1 MTAGAG
7 VFITSLVLGAA
18 YWAVWCYREKGLAG
32 LLVKT
37 GSVALLSV
45 WAFLMGG
52 PVLLVAALALSA
64 AGDAFLAGKAERW
77 LLPGMAAFF
86 LAHAAYVPLFWLL
99 GEGGWTWPVKAGQ
112 AALVVGG
119 VLFAR
124 WLLPSVEPKMRV
136 PVILYT
142 AVILMMGAA
151 ALALPGAYW
160 LATLGALMFIASDV
174 ILSFLLFRQPKDQ
187 PANIPASLAVWG
199 LYFGGQVLIAL
210 GVTGGLAI

>member
-7 VFITSLVLGAA
+7 VFIASLVLGAA

-37 GSVALLSV
+37 GSVALLAV

-52 PVLLVAALALSA
+52 PLLLVAALALSA
-64 AGDAFLAGKAERW
+64 VGDAFLAGKAERW

-86 LAHAAYVPLFWLL
+86 LAHAAYVPLFWQL
-99 GEGGWTWPVKAGQ
+99 GEGGWIWPVKAAQ
-112 AALVVGG
+112 TVLVIGG
-119 VLFAR
+119 VIFLR
-124 WLLPSVEPKMRV
+124 WLAPSVEPKMRV

-142 AVILMMGAA
+142 GVILMMGAA
-151 ALALPGAYW
+151 AIALPGAYW

-174 ILSFLLFRQPKDQ
+174 ILSLLLFKQPKDQ

-210 GVTGGLAI
+210 GITGSLAA

>member
-1 MTAGAG
+1 MAAGAG
-7 VFITSLVLGAA
+7 VFIVSMVLGAA
-18 YWAVWCYREKGLAG
+18 YWAVWCYREKGPAG

-37 GSVALLSV
+37 GSVALLAI

-52 PVLLVAALALSA
+52 PLLLVAALALSA
-64 AGDAFLAGKAERW
+64 VGDGFLAGKAERW

-86 LAHAAYVPLFWLL
+86 LAHAAYVPLFWQM
-99 GEGGWTWPVKAGQ
+99 GEAGWTWPVKAGQ
-112 AALVVGG
+112 VALVVGG

-124 WLLPSVEPKMRV
+124 WLLPSVEPKMRL
-136 PVILYT
+136 PVMLYT
-142 AVILMMGAA
+142 GVILMMGAA
-151 ALALPGAYW
+151 AIALPGVYL

-174 ILSFLLFRQPKDQ
+174 ILSFLLFRHPKDQ

-210 GVTGGLAI
+210 GVIGSVPA

>member
-7 VFITSLVLGAA
+7 VFIASLVLGAA

-37 GSVALLSV
+37 GSVALVSV

-64 AGDAFLAGKAERW
+64 VGDAFLAGKAERW

-86 LAHAAYVPLFWLL
+86 LAHAAYVPLFWQL
-99 GEGGWTWPVKAGQ
+99 GEGGWSWPVKAAQ
-112 AALVVGG
+112 TALVIGG
-119 VLFAR
+119 VIFLR
-124 WLLPSVEPKMRV
+124 WLVPYVEPKMRV

-142 AVILMMGAA
+142 GVILMMGAA
-151 ALALPGAYW
+151 AIALPGVYW

-174 ILSFLLFRQPKDQ
+174 ILSLLLFRQPKDR

-210 GVTGGLAI
+210 GITGSQAI